1 MIHTY
6 MIYILDCGLNGG
18 DSCHTLHHRLLP
30 SLPNTYFFDADS
42 NTAFFTIQVR
52 HGMKNANVADVI
64 KIVSKIFDTTS
75 DNLNIRI
82 IKRN

>member
-6 MIYILDCGLNGG
+6 MIDILDCGLNGS
-18 DSCHTLHHRLLP
+18 DRCHTLHHRLLP
-30 SLPNTYFFDADS
+30 SLPNTYFFDVDS

-52 HGMKNANVADVI
+52 SGMKNANVTDII